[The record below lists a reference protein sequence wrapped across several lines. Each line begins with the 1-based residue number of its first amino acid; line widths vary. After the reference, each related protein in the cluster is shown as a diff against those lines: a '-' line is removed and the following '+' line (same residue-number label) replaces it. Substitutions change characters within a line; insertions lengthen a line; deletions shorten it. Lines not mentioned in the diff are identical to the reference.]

1 MEVIDSGSF
10 RYQKN
15 WLRKD
20 RRMQDIIP
28 RNHVRKVSTGDDG
41 SSVIGTVSATCSTGE
56 LPEISWASN
65 REDDDEGWC
74 GASWMVVLLVTAR
87 LEIDREDI

>member
-1 MEVIDSGSF
+1 MEVMDSGSF

-20 RRMQDIIP
+20 RRMQDIVP
-28 RNHVRKVSTGDDG
+28 RNHVRKVNTGDDG

-56 LPEISWASN
+56 LPEISSASN
-65 REDDDEGWC
+65 GEEEEEDEGWC
-74 GASWMVVLLVTAR
+74 
-87 LEIDREDI
+87 